1 MREIGEELQPIL
13 IQWLRDNW
21 KCGASGTQESK
32 GEPQEQIV
40 CFSWTSGE
48 SRGKQ
53 WNLYFKTAWKLNS
66 NSAFVAQVSP
76 KPICLQKELKRC
88 YKPYIF
94 LNKGWPRLSTP
105 VSNCIRWNCAPALWD
120 AEVRRGIRGAK
131 HPQLSAH
138 RVRQDHSGSHCASST
153 FWDVINMLS
162 CRERRLPGCGTAPAQ
177 ALISWA
183 AEEEAEGFAGAR
195 QCAGNVNESNHVISL
210 PSLPPCLPFMSQPEI
225 RELHAKENPSAKHI
239 IILHRISAA

>member
-53 WNLYFKTAWKLNS
+53 WNLYFGTAWKLNS

-76 KPICLQKELKRC
+76 KPICLRKELKRC
-88 YKPYIF
+88 YKTYIF
-94 LNKGWPRLSTP
+94 LNKGWPRISTQFP
-105 VSNCIRWNCAPALWD
+105 TASGGIVPLHYGMLRSGGGSGMPSIPSSAPTGWD
-120 AEVRRGIRGAK
+120 
-131 HPQLSAH
+131 
-138 RVRQDHSGSHCASST
+138 SGSQCASST
-153 FWDVINMLS
+153 FWGVINTMS
-162 CRERRLPGCGTAPAQ
+162 CRERRLRGCGTAPAQ
-177 ALISWA
+177 VGI
-183 AEEEAEGFAGAR
+183 
-195 QCAGNVNESNHVISL
+195 
-210 PSLPPCLPFMSQPEI
+210 
-225 RELHAKENPSAKHI
+225 
-239 IILHRISAA
+239 